1 MILICGG
8 AKAYGAFGI
17 TKLADAVIQTAKSA
31 VLRFSQN
38 NACYLLFL
46 LFSPEL
52 LAITNFMEVWWP
64 MDGRSTANLRTKL
77 RIGCLRFL
85 CRQGEKISKAKSAVL
100 NPQFLILQSVAILSV
115 LIVHKQNL
123 GIQLFTDWFPFASFH
138 MPLFVFISG
147 YFFKPEAAEKAG
159 AWLWKKARSLLLP
172 FYIWN
177 LIYGILITV
186 LLDQGIVSFGY
197 RLSFYTYFIKP
208 WLNNPGAGF
217 NLAAWFVPA
226 LFLVML
232 IYIFLRK
239 LKSFFTSFNEY
250 LFLALLLAIG
260 LLSVYSA
267 AKGFRNSDGSRMLVR
282 CGFLLPFYQIGYLY
296 RSRWESKDRL
306 GHFPYFLIIFT
317 VQFVLFKCFGSVHY
331 NAWNAKFPQGI
342 PWLPFAASITG
353 IFFWLRISRILTPAL
368 KSSRLI
374 RYAGQNTWTVM
385 MHHSISFFLM
395 NCGLALL
402 AVWGFLD
409 GFDWTGFRE
418 EMWYTYIPG
427 DEHFV
432 FFYLLIG
439 MVFPL
444 TIKYLYEKMI
454 LYLNRKIN
462 WTKIKI

>member
-1 MILICGG
+1 MPPRRKNKQSEISRLKPTVFNFTIGCN
-8 AKAYGAFGI
+8 
-17 TKLADAVIQTAKSA
+17 S
-31 VLRFSQN
+31 LRFDRSQ
-38 NACYLLFL
+38 
-46 LFSPEL
+46 
-52 LAITNFMEVWWP
+52 
-64 MDGRSTANLRTKL
+64 TKFRDSAFYGL
-77 RIGCLRFL
+77 VPVRFL
-85 CRQGEKISKAKSAVL
+85 SYAAVCL
-100 NPQFLILQSVAILSV
+100 YLRL
-115 LIVHKQNL
+115 
-123 GIQLFTDWFPFASFH
+123 
-138 MPLFVFISG
+138 
-147 YFFKPEAAEKAG
+147 FFKPEAAEKAG

-331 NAWNAKFPQGI
+331 SAWNAKFPQGI

-353 IFFWLRISRILTPAL
+353 IFF
-368 KSSRLI
+368 
-374 RYAGQNTWTVM
+374 G
-385 MHHSISFFLM
+385 
-395 NCGLALL
+395 
-402 AVWGFLD
+402 
-409 GFDWTGFRE
+409 
-418 EMWYTYIPG
+418 
-427 DEHFV
+427 
-432 FFYLLIG
+432 
-439 MVFPL
+439 
-444 TIKYLYEKMI
+444 
-454 LYLNRKIN
+454 
-462 WTKIKI
+462 

>member
-77 RIGCLRFL
+77 RIDCLRFL

-208 WLNNPGAGF
+208 WLNNPGA
-217 NLAAWFVPA
+217 
-226 LFLVML
+226 
-232 IYIFLRK
+232 
-239 LKSFFTSFNEY
+239 
-250 LFLALLLAIG
+250 
-260 LLSVYSA
+260 
-267 AKGFRNSDGSRMLVR
+267 
-282 CGFLLPFYQIGYLY
+282 
-296 RSRWESKDRL
+296 
-306 GHFPYFLIIFT
+306 
-317 VQFVLFKCFGSVHY
+317 
-331 NAWNAKFPQGI
+331 
-342 PWLPFAASITG
+342 
-353 IFFWLRISRILTPAL
+353 
-368 KSSRLI
+368 
-374 RYAGQNTWTVM
+374 
-385 MHHSISFFLM
+385 
-395 NCGLALL
+395 
-402 AVWGFLD
+402 
-409 GFDWTGFRE
+409 
-418 EMWYTYIPG
+418 
-427 DEHFV
+427 
-432 FFYLLIG
+432 
-439 MVFPL
+439 
-444 TIKYLYEKMI
+444 
-454 LYLNRKIN
+454 
-462 WTKIKI
+462 